1 MIRRSMAILA
11 CAAAVAG
18 VGAQDG
24 WAQGRGGA
32 GAGAGAEAGER
43 FVLSGVVLYE
53 GGGLAWIQ
61 EPSLTGNQ
69 TVAVRLS
76 DSIGPYRVTKILDD
90 RIELQGPAGTVL
102 VPVYNAHA
110 PGPAVA
116 MTGDGAAPAAATPHA
131 SGPGSPT
138 VSQGASPD
146 SVPPS
151 ARALR
156 DRLEVAR
163 RHVQQLQA
171 GGQPV
176 AQQSNQAVAQPNQA
190 VAQPNQVTAPKATI
204 GQPGAGAGTAGTTG
218 APQTGM
224 PTMGSPA
231 QGGGQVA
238 TPTSN
243 GGPNDVV
250 IADKRQT
257 FQQMLGLTK

>member
-1 MIRRSMAILA
+1 MIRRTIAMLA
-11 CAAAVAG
+11 CVAAV
-18 VGAQDG
+18 VGAGTQSG
-24 WAQGRGGA
+24 WAQGRG
-32 GAGAGAEAGER
+32 AGAEPGER
-43 FVLSGVVLYE
+43 FVLSGVIIHE
-53 GGGLAWIQ
+53 GGGIAWIQ

-76 DSIGPYRVTKILDD
+76 DSIGPYRLTKILDD
-90 RIELQGPAGTVL
+90 RIELQGPGGTVL
-102 VPVYNAHA
+102 VPVYGGQAA

-116 MTGDGAAPAAATPHA
+116 MTGDGAAAPATPHT
-131 SGPGSPT
+131 SGPGQPT
-138 VSQGASPD
+138 VVPQGASPEG
-146 SVPPS
+146 VPPS

-176 AQQSNQAVAQPNQA
+176 AQQSLQGGQPSQVA
-190 VAQPNQVTAPKATI
+190 APKATI

-218 APQTGM
+218 APQTGT
-224 PTMGSPA
+224 PATGTPA
-231 QGGGQVA
+231 QGSGQVA
-238 TPTSN
+238 APTSN

-257 FQQMLGLTK
+257 FQQMLGLGK